1 MALTTKPERFVMDA
15 KGKEPLRAETL
26 DDLIMKMKA
35 ADEILEAIRFDVS
48 SEAREKVVEMR
59 TKWHRQTIELLN
71 EEFDRIKKFG
81 KNNQ

>member
-1 MALTTKPERFVMDA
+1 MDA

-35 ADEILEAIRFDVS
+35 ADEILKAIKFDIS

-59 TKWHRQTIELLN
+59 TKWHRQTLELFN
-71 EEFDRIKKFG
+71 EEFDRIKKLG
-81 KNNQ
+81 ENNQ